1 MSATRWQEP
10 NLARAPFV
18 NERPV
23 RRLGVALWVLF
34 AIVGGAGLWMSQT
47 IRRETGTRV
56 AELARLN
63 AETVSGR
70 ERAVALEAQLRRAN
84 LPAQN
89 ERAEFLNRRLA
100 ERTFSWNN
108 LLETLAGVMP
118 RGVRLMGLSPQGFAR
133 QRGRTVGDVE
143 TPATTQ
149 VAMRITGEAEETE
162 ALLEFVDRLFAH
174 PAFDRPNLSRESAKK
189 DDKIQFD
196 LTVDYLPQLAGPS
209 ELLAADESGEGRSD
223 APAAG
228 EASAASEGSH
238 DRHQPPGLAGSEGG
252 VPAVDGGR
260 IPSGWGGAGGSSLDL
275 ADRGGGSE
283 TPGRE
288 RPSACGESR
297 ESCLRRR
304 SDAGIRRIPG
314 RSCGRGSCTRRQS
327 PARRSGAPGVQPGT
341 PGGTRFPETVMPTPL
356 RPYASGVGGGR

>member
-1 MSATRWQEP
+1 MSPTRWQEP

-118 RGVRLMGLSPQGFAR
+118 RGVRLIGLSPQGFAR

-196 LTVDYLPQLAGPS
+196 LTVDYLPQLAAQP
-209 ELLAADESGEGRSD
+209 ELLAAADESGEGRSD
-223 APAAG
+223 AAATG
-228 EASAASEGSH
+228 EASAASRAATTGIAA
-238 DRHQPPGLAGSEGG
+238 GMAGSAGG
-252 VPAVDGGR
+252 VQAVDGGR
-260 IPSGWGGAGGSSLDL
+260 IPSAGAAPGAQAATSRTEAAATKPPAASARRPADGVGRSTPGAAATPEFGGSPDEAAVS
-275 ADRGGGSE
+275 APGGRVR
-283 TPGRE
+283 PGA
-288 RPSACGESR
+288 PV
-297 ESCLRRR
+297 
-304 SDAGIRRIPG
+304 
-314 RSCGRGSCTRRQS
+314 
-327 PARRSGAPGVQPGT
+327 APGVQPGT
-341 PGGTRFPETVMPTPL
+341 PGGARFPVNVMPTPL

>member
-84 LPAQN
+84 LQAQN

-100 ERTFSWNN
+100 ERTFSWNA

-133 QRGRTVGDVE
+133 QRGRTVGNVE

-209 ELLAADESGEGRSD
+209 ELLAADESAEGRSD

-228 EASAASEGSH
+228 QASAAS
-238 DRHQPPGLAGSEGG
+238 RAAITAGTVASERG

-260 IPSGWGGAGGSSLDL
+260 IPSGVAAPGARASTSRTEAAGAGPLAGSARQPAERVGRAASG
-275 ADRGGGSE
+275 AAPTPEFGGSPDD
-283 TPGRE
+283 PGAAVPAPGGRV
-288 RPSACGESR
+288 RP
-297 ESCLRRR
+297 
-304 SDAGIRRIPG
+304 
-314 RSCGRGSCTRRQS
+314 GS
-327 PARRSGAPGVQPGT
+327 PGAPGVPAGT

>member
-1 MSATRWQEP
+1 VSATRWQEP

-63 AETVSGR
+63 AETVGGR
-70 ERAVALEAQLRRAN
+70 ERAVALEAELRRAN

-118 RGVRLMGLSPQGFAR
+118 RGVRLIGLSPQGFAR
-133 QRGRTVGDVE
+133 QRGRTVGSVE
-143 TPATTQ
+143 APATTQ

-196 LTVDYLPQLAGPS
+196 LTVDYLPQVAAQPGLLA
-209 ELLAADESGEGRSD
+209 AADESGEGHSD

-228 EASAASEGSH
+228 QASAASRAATAAITAGT
-238 DRHQPPGLAGSEGG
+238 AGSESG
-252 VPAVDGGR
+252 VQPVDGGR
-260 IPSGWGGAGGSSLDL
+260 IQSGEAAPGSLPSSASQPEAVGAKPLSRSARQPADRVGRAAPGAAPTPEFGGSSDDPAA
-275 ADRGGGSE
+275 ADS
-283 TPGRE
+283 
-288 RPSACGESR
+288 
-297 ESCLRRR
+297 
-304 SDAGIRRIPG
+304 
-314 RSCGRGSCTRRQS
+314 
-327 PARRSGAPGVQPGT
+327 APGGRVRPDSPT
-341 PGGTRFPETVMPTPL
+341 PGGTRFPVSVMPTPL